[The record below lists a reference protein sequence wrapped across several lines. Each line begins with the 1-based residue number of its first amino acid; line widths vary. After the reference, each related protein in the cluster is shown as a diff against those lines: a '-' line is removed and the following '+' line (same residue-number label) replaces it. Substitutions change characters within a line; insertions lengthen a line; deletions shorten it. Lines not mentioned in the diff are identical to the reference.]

1 MSARATP
8 RTWPVLASLLVALS
22 LDVTPVPADLAA
34 WRPPWLALT
43 AIYWALA
50 YPRRYGLALAW
61 GAGLVLDVLKG
72 GVLGQHALAMIV
84 AVWLTLR
91 FHLRLRV
98 FPIWQQTAAVGALVA
113 VHQFFVFWV
122 DGVTGGAEL
131 SWERVTPIAA
141 AVIAW
146 PIVVAIVDWLRGRLG
161 MPG

>member
-1 MSARATP
+1 MSASVGP
-8 RTWPVLASLLVALS
+8 RSWPVYLSLLVALS
-22 LDVTPVPADLAA
+22 LEVTPLPADLGA

-61 GAGLVLDVLKG
+61 FAGLVLDVLKG
-72 GVLGQHALAMIV
+72 GVLGQHALAMTV
-84 AVWLTLR
+84 ATWLTLR

-98 FPIWQQTAAVGALVA
+98 FPIWQQTVA
-113 VHQFFVFWV
+113 VIAIVATHQFVVFWV

-131 SWERVTPIAA
+131 SWQRTTPTIA

-146 PIVVAIVDWLRGRLG
+146 PILVAILDEVRMRLR
-161 MPG
+161 MPA

>member
-1 MSARATP
+1 MSATAGP
-8 RTWPVLASLLVALS
+8 RSWPVYLSLLVALS
-22 LDVTPVPADLAA
+22 LEVTPLPAELGA

-61 GAGLVLDVLKG
+61 FAGLVLDVLKG
-72 GVLGQHALAMIV
+72 GVLGQHALAMTV
-84 AVWLTLR
+84 ATWLTLR

-98 FPIWQQTAAVGALVA
+98 FPIWQQTVA
-113 VHQFFVFWV
+113 VTAIVATHQFVVFWV

-131 SWERVTPIAA
+131 SWQRATPTVA

-146 PIVVAIVDWLRGRLG
+146 PVLVAVLDAVRLRLRMLA
-161 MPG
+161 